1 MWSIICLS
9 EKKSIKIFWSKRKV
23 IFEIIFHSC
32 KILQYLRACSDLGRS
47 MSGISKLLHK
57 VEVWR
62 FCFHSALL
70 QNYLVKPRERNQCIF
85 QFSFHLNWAMTEAVP
100 GQIEEN
106 FIIMVLVKEKKK
118 KKTKKRIRDS
128 NFLQVPSLKDKNPLT
143 INFSTISQQWSP
155 FSVMKL

>member
-1 MWSIICLS
+1 MQKLVHFMKCGQLFAYQKKKIIKNILV
-9 EKKSIKIFWSKRKV
+9 KKKG

-85 QFSFHLNWAMTEAVP
+85 QFNFHLNWAMTEAVP

-106 FIIMVLVKEKKK
+106 FIIMVLVKEKKPK
-118 KKTKKRIRDS
+118 KGLEIQTFYK
-128 NFLQVPSLKDKNPLT
+128 FHP
-143 INFSTISQQWSP
+143 
-155 FSVMKL
+155 